1 MGYAEALLA
10 RDYGREERSLQKK
23 AKRKGLWG
31 SVGRTLGGLAATVL
45 TGGAAAPWA
54 VGLAAGAGTF
64 AGGALGAAAS
74 REKLKGGT
82 FMQED
87 RASLER
93 ELGAFGERNI
103 VGGLKAG
110 VTAGIGQKLKLAK
123 EASAAKAATPGMA
136 DEAVKAMKRGKG
148 FDFGESALGR
158 GLGKSTGF
166 TGTGGG
172 TGIKTS
178 AQSIEQIAPD
188 YSEQLHAGTAEPFST
203 FKEKEVSGGMY
214 TDGEWIGSASE
225 PGPSLWSKFKGH
237 VSKGLEETG
246 GEFSFK
252 NIKDVGDYGKAVV
265 GTAQYRIGQGLE
277 EGAKYNQEIPWDQQ
291 VVLREKDIS
300 VGRTSGKSIFDW
312 PQLGDR

>member
-110 VTAGIGQKLKLAK
+110 VTAGIGQKLELAK
-123 EASAAKAATPGMA
+123 QARAAKLTDPTLT
-136 DEAVKAMKRGKG
+136 DEAVKAMGRGKG

-158 GLGKSTGF
+158 GIQKAKVASYPTVQRATLSPAAQKMASDPM
-166 TGTGGG
+166 GTM
-172 TGIKTS
+172 KEMKQ
-178 AQSIEQIAPD
+178 ANIAA
-188 YSEQLHAGTAEPFST
+188 EQLDL
-203 FKEKEVSGGMY
+203 M
-214 TDGEWIGSASE
+214 
-225 PGPSLWSKFKGH
+225 
-237 VSKGLEETG
+237 
-246 GEFSFK
+246 
-252 NIKDVGDYGKAVV
+252 
-265 GTAQYRIGQGLE
+265 
-277 EGAKYNQEIPWDQQ
+277 
-291 VVLREKDIS
+291 
-300 VGRTSGKSIFDW
+300 
-312 PQLGDR
+312 